1 MTPSIPSKM
10 RRFRLYFIAVVWFIL
25 PIPLMVLGYP
35 PSICGDWMKKSSML
49 NDMAMLADSISSSSN
64 TTEILGV
71 IGTVNGCNNTRDKY
85 QPVYEKDGLYDTR
98 MRIYRIEGGQRQGDL
113 VIVFRPTQ
121 QNFIGTSIHTDR
133 RMVPCEYLGDGCK
146 GLVMERFQ
154 EAFTSLVEDGLI
166 RNIINDKVNIY
177 ITGHSLG
184 GTFSVMMGIYLYEK
198 LEIRSKIILSMAGPF
213 FGDTVFNQQYLT
225 PLFDRLRDEL
235 IITETINID
244 NPSEFDGTI
253 EGYLCDIP
261 PDIQPGNQPDNQQ
274 IEHQPDI
281 DIPIEMICG
290 LPIYKIEE
298 SYGMHDLRNYKEFF
312 TGTVCTIYQG
322 DRSIDR

>member
-1 MTPSIPSKM
+1 MAFTKK
-10 RRFRLYFIAVVWFIL
+10 RRFPYYFITAVWFIL

-49 NDMAMLADSISSSSN
+49 NDMATLADSISSSSN
-64 TTEILGV
+64 TTDILGS
-71 IGTVNGCNNTRDKY
+71 IGTVIGCNNTRDTY
-85 QPVYEKDGLYDTR
+85 RPVYEKDGLYDTR
-98 MRIYRIEGGQRQGDL
+98 MRIYKIEEGHREGDL

-121 QNFIGTSIHTDR
+121 QNPTGTSIHADR

-154 EAFTSLVEDGLI
+154 EAFLSLVEDLGGEKLMT
-166 RNIINDKVNIY
+166 NIINDKVYMY

-184 GTFSVMMGIYLYEK
+184 GTFSVMMGVYLYERFQ
-198 LEIRSKIILSMAGPF
+198 IRPKIILSMAGPF
-213 FGDTVFNQQYLT
+213 FGDTEFNQQYLT
-225 PLFDRLRDEL
+225 PLFNRMRDQL
-235 IITETINID
+235 IITETINIE

-253 EGYLCDIP
+253 EGYTCDVP
-261 PDIQPGNQPDNQQ
+261 PDVPPDV
-274 IEHQPDI
+274 QPDI

-290 LPIYKIEE
+290 LPIYKIED

-312 TGTVCTIYQG
+312 MGTICTVYQG
-322 DRSIDR
+322 DR